1 MANRKA
7 QNEKQQADQ
16 PDQYDRDLVRDNRRQ
31 AENMPEVEPR
41 GGAEPEMSE
50 AQRQYEAGAGP
61 RNFQK
66 DRTGQAQSPVELT
79 PNEPPKDK
87 EGHR

>member
-7 QNEKQQADQ
+7 EKDKVHADA
-16 PDQYDRDLVRDNRRQ
+16 PDAYDRDLERDNRRQ
-31 AENMPEVEPR
+31 AENLTEVEPR
-41 GGAEPEMSE
+41 GGAEREPTE
-50 AQRQYEAGAGP
+50 AQRQLEAGMGP
-61 RNFQK
+61 RNVQK

-79 PNEPPKDK
+79 PNQPPKDK